1 MNKDEILKKLK
12 KHKDESKDYSN
23 YALMNE
29 GYRSAMMDAIDI
41 VKNLTIPNVPEP
53 MAYNAVLAAV
63 VGLNMKQKH
72 ELAAMWIDGIR
83 EQGMKTLETLF
94 ALDDERSKVYNKH
107 RIESGFTSA
116 RLLATKHC
124 LNLIYGG

>member
-1 MNKDEILKKLK
+1 MKKD
-12 KHKDESKDYSN
+12 KD
-23 YALMNE
+23 L
-29 GYRSAMMDAIDI
+29 
-41 VKNLTIPNVPEP
+41 PNVPEP

-63 VGLNMKQKH
+63 VGLNKEQKH

-83 EQGMKTLETLF
+83 EKGIKTLETLF
-94 ALDDERSKVYNKH
+94 ALDDERSKIYNKH
-107 RIESGFTSA
+107 RIEKGFTVA